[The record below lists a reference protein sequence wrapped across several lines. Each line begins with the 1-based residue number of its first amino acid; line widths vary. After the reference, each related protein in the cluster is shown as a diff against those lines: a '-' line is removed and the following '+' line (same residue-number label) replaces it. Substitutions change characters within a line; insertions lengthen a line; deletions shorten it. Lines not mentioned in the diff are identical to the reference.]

1 MLITEHDRRADRLRA
16 GEVHQHLRLPATA
29 HGLRVS
35 LPHQGLQWPDPR
47 RALGPTQG
55 RTRHVQ
61 MLMRVGYGPESPASP
76 RRAPGRVK
84 L

>member
-16 GEVHQHLRLPATA
+16 GEVLQHLRLPATA

-35 LPHQGLQWPDPR
+35 LPHQGLQWPALR